1 LLDLHL
7 SHNIPDPAQVVPD
20 IPPLLGDFIIKAGRC
35 KPDERYQNVAEA
47 IDDLKPLVIEFGL
60 THKNL
65 PAEKKKMASLV
76 LIYDD
81 EQQKVLS
88 ELIDDFSN
96 KVFHTNYS
104 SFKFNILLASDLIM
118 MSSCD
123 IFRVSRVQQY
133 CR

>member
-20 IPPLLGDFIIKAGRC
+20 IPPLLSDFIIKAGRC

-47 IDDLKPLVIEFGL
+47 IDDLQPLVIEFGL

-65 PAEKKKMASLV
+65 PTEKKKLASLI
-76 LIYDD
+76 LIYKD

-88 ELIDDFSN
+88 ELLDDFSI
-96 KVFHTNYS
+96 KVQTLG
-104 SFKFNILLASDLIM
+104 I
-118 MSSCD
+118 D
-123 IFRVSRVQQY
+123 IKAADFRGI
-133 CR
+133 